1 MSSDDFRVMDGQAM
15 ADTIQI
21 LNAVRENE
29 EWDCMSDEQK
39 AQWVHNFCI
48 EHGHRYE

>member
-1 MSSDDFRVMDGQAM
+1 MDGQVI
-15 ADTIQI
+15 ADIILI

-29 EWDCMSDEQK
+29 EWDYMNDKQK
-39 AQWVHNFCI
+39 AQWIQNFCI